1 MKKSMIRKDE
11 EKGVSPVIA
20 VILMVAITVV
30 LAGVLWAMLQFPP
43 PGDNQIRITL
53 KSPEEK
59 TFGWKVEIASI
70 SEKLR
75 LEDAKF
81 QVVDNQG
88 TLLYSLTISEAN
100 PQPFNRGLSKVYPMT
115 MLGPVQDNTTGN
127 SVNSDSTFDNLEG
140 CYIAYIDQT
149 NDERVSAGDSFYIY
163 KDYNNDNNNDIS
175 SNYSIEIKVSDYTA
189 ISKEL

>member
-1 MKKSMIRKDE
+1 MEFKKIRKDD

-43 PGDNQIRITL
+43 PGDNQIRITT

-59 TFGWKVEIASI
+59 TFGWKIEIASI
-70 SEKLR
+70 SEKLQI
-75 LEDAKF
+75 EEAKF
-81 QVVDNQG
+81 QIIDNQG
-88 TLLYSLTISEAN
+88 TLLYSLTISNAN

-115 MLGPVQDNTTGN
+115 MSGPVRDNSTGD
-127 SVNSDSTFDNLEG
+127 VINSDSTFDNYED

-149 NDERVSAGDSFYIY
+149 NDERVSASDSFYIY
-163 KDYNNDNNNDIS
+163 KDYNNDKI
-175 SNYSIEIKVSDYTA
+175 IQ
-189 ISKEL
+189 